1 MSTYRARKEQQKE
14 QQRLEERGYARG
26 PSVPVKEVLKRLQPA
41 SEATFDRILRY
52 LDNFYKHERRLAPVI
67 NKFHPL
73 PPLEDIAK
81 WVKFVVCTRQGRS
94 TDIIQG
100 ETMLQVWHDLRNALY
115 RKAFQ
120 CYTNA
125 EIKKITTVSASTQS
139 NRSILIKW

>member
-1 MSTYRARKEQQKE
+1 MSTYRARKEAEKVR
-14 QQRLEERGYARG
+14 QRLVERGYARG
-26 PSVPVKEVLKRLQPA
+26 PSVPVKEVLKKLQPA
-41 SEATFDRILRY
+41 SEANLDRALRY
-52 LDNFYKHERRLAPVI
+52 LDDFYKHERRLAPVI
-67 NKFHPL
+67 DKVHPL

-100 ETMLQVWHDLRNALY
+100 ETMLQVWDHLRNALY

-125 EIKKITTVSASTQS
+125 EIKKITTVSARTQS
-139 NRSILIKW
+139 NRPILIKR